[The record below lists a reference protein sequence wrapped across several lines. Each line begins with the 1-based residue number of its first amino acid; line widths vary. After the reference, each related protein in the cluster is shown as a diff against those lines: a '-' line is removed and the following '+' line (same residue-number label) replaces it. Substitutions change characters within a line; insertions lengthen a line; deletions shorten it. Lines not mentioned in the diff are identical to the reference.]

1 LHNLRVALP
10 SSVSRMMEVL
20 PLLMH
25 TFRVAKK
32 DATSLSSE
40 AGSDVQINN
49 NVNFRRG
56 ELHSVTKIR
65 TQ

>member
-1 LHNLRVALP
+1 
-10 SSVSRMMEVL
+10 MMEVL

-32 DATSLSSE
+32 DPTYLSPK

-49 NVNFRRG
+49 NVDFRCD